1 VIAAPVPANP
11 KPQVS
16 APPATQPKFTNWIEE
31 RARRL
36 DAAIRFLKSQAILVS
51 VVDRDAQ
58 VRQYFVAGKR
68 DRKFAEE
75 VIEIAIEKGWA
86 E

>member
-1 VIAAPVPANP
+1 V
-11 KPQVS
+11 
-16 APPATQPKFTNWIEE
+16 T
-31 RARRL
+31 
-36 DAAIRFLKSQAILVS
+36 

-58 VRQYFVAGKR
+58 VRQYFVSGKR

>member
-1 VIAAPVPANP
+1 M
-11 KPQVS
+11 
-16 APPATQPKFTNWIEE
+16 
-31 RARRL
+31 
-36 DAAIRFLKSQAILVS
+36 S